1 MAQPSDISA
10 NDATNQNAI
19 NHALVI
25 GASGGVGAGFVD
37 ALAAQG
43 VATTPLSRAH
53 DGFDITDANSIE
65 QTAKRFLD
73 AGQTFD
79 LIIVASGILDVR
91 RDDGSVNGPEKSF
104 HALDAN
110 NAMRAF
116 AVNAL
121 GPALVFKHFAPLMPA
136 RQRAVFVALSARV
149 GSIGDNGLGGW
160 MSYRASKAALNQ
172 FVRCASIEHQR
183 RQANHLVV
191 AMHPGTLPTALT
203 EKYAKGRYT
212 DDPSGAASRMLS
224 VIRSLTPAQSGHFF
238 AYDGTEI
245 VW

>member
-1 MAQPSDISA
+1 MATAHAD
-10 NDATNQNAI
+10 DAENPI

-25 GASGGVGAGFVD
+25 GASGGVGAGFVE
-37 ALAAQG
+37 ALGQQN
-43 VATTPLSRAH
+43 VSVTTLSRSA
-53 DGFDITDANSIE
+53 DGFDLADANSIE
-65 QTAKRFLD
+65 KTAKRFAD
-73 AGQTFD
+73 IGATFD
-79 LIIVASGILDVR
+79 LIVIASGILDVR
-91 RDDGSVNGPEKSF
+91 QPDGEVAGPEKSF
-104 HALDAN
+104 RDLESD
-110 NAMRAF
+110 NAMTAF

-121 GPALVFKHFAPLMPA
+121 GPALVFKHFAALMPA

-172 FVRCASIEHQR
+172 FIRCASIEHTR
-183 RQANHLVV
+183 RHKDHLVI

-212 DDPSGAASRMLS
+212 DDPMDAANRMLT
-224 VIRSLTPAQSGHFF
+224 VIRSLTPAQTGHFF
-238 AYDGTEI
+238 AYDGTQI